1 MERAQDVHFLR
12 KQVSARDKMLAVTKP
27 IEEAVKY
34 IRERYKTNADSA
46 KALIAYLRAI
56 PGGGEEGSTGTVNPT
71 EKWHMRY
78 DDLTGTWVKVDDRET
93 AGEQQQ

>member
-27 IEEAVKY
+27 VEEAVKY
-34 IRERYKTNADSA
+34 IREGYRTNADSA
-46 KALIAYLRAI
+46 RALIEYLRAV
-56 PGGGEEGSTGTVNPT
+56 PGGGEAGSTGTVNPA
-71 EKWHMRY
+71 EKWHMKY

-93 AGEQQQ
+93 SDQQQ